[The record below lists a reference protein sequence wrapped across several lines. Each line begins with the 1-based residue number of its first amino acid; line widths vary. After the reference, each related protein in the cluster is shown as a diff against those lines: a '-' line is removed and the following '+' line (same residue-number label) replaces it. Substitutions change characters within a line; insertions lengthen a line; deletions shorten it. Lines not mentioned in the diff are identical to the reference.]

1 MKILYFLA
9 IAAYAQAQTAP
20 SGSSFPSSEPSGMPS
35 HASKTQIAPS
45 GSSFPSLEPSGMPSH
60 DSQTQIAPSG
70 SSLPSSEP
78 SGMPS
83 HDSQT
88 QIAPSGSSAPSS
100 EPSGMPSHAIQTQ
113 ISPAG
118 APAPPS
124 SSAPSSEPTGMPSHV
139 SSLPPSLVSSSAPSS
154 EPTGMPSHVSS
165 LPPSMVTRDSEGLVV
180 ANNDDVGDSAVTA
193 RSAPCPVVPADGCSV
208 CGDGMCVTLPGAIF
222 EFCGQPAV
230 PCDILEI
237 AGQVGAI
244 PLNQCPFI
252 AGFIMDLCGCASEL
266 PAAVQPT
273 PADSGR
279 RLTRLRGN

>member
-70 SSLPSSEP
+70 SS
-78 SGMPS
+78 
-83 HDSQT
+83 
-88 QIAPSGSSAPSS
+88 APSS

-118 APAPPS
+118 APAPP
-124 SSAPSSEPTGMPSHV
+124 
-139 SSLPPSLVSSSAPSS
+139 SSSAPSS